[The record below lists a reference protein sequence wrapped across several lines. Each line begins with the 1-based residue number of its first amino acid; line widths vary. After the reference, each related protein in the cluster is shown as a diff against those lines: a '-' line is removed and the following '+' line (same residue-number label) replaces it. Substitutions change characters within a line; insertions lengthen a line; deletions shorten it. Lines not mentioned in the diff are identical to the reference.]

1 METLLSDKI
10 STRRTMKAI
19 FPNILVEEQNIKS
32 EFLQLSRQGRQ
43 PTAGQWEELQ
53 QCLREDNP
61 GVMLRLESRDVSL
74 TYQEIQICMLTLLQL
89 IPIEQ
94 AALLGVSRQR
104 ITNLRASINQKL
116 FNKKSARNLDAHLI
130 ELGAN
135 M

>member
-1 METLLSDKI
+1 
-10 STRRTMKAI
+10 MKAI
-19 FPNILVEEQNIKS
+19 FPNILVKEQSINS
-32 EFLQLSRQGRQ
+32 EFLQLSRQGRL

-104 ITNLRASINQKL
+104 ITNLRSSINQKL
-116 FNKKSARNLDAHLI
+116 FNKKSARNLDVHLI
-130 ELGAN
+130 ALEAN
-135 M
+135 L

>member
-1 METLLSDKI
+1 
-10 STRRTMKAI
+10 MKAI
-19 FPNILVEEQNIKS
+19 IPNILMKEQSIKPV
-32 EFLQLSRQGRQ
+32 FLQLSRQGRQ

-61 GVMLRLESRDVSL
+61 EVMLRLESRDVSL

-104 ITNLRASINQKL
+104 ISNLRSSINQKL
-116 FNKKSARNLDAHLI
+116 FNKKSARNLDVHLI
-130 ELGAN
+130 ALGAN
-135 M
+135 L

>member
-1 METLLSDKI
+1 MEKLLSDKI

-104 ITNLRASINQKL
+104 ITNLRSSINQKL
-116 FNKKSARNLDAHLI
+116 FNKKSARNLDAYLI
-130 ELGAN
+130 ALETNL
-135 M
+135 

>member
-1 METLLSDKI
+1 ML
-10 STRRTMKAI
+10 MK
-19 FPNILVEEQNIKS
+19 EQSIKS
-32 EFLQLSRQGRQ
+32 LFLQLSRQGRQ
-43 PTAGQWEELQ
+43 PTASQWEELQ

-104 ITNLRASINQKL
+104 ITNLRSSINQKL
-116 FNKKSARNLDAHLI
+116 FNKKSARNLDAYLI
-130 ELGAN
+130 ALGTN
-135 M
+135 L

>member
-1 METLLSDKI
+1 
-10 STRRTMKAI
+10 MK
-19 FPNILVEEQNIKS
+19 EQSIKPV
-32 EFLQLSRQGRQ
+32 FLQLSRQGRQ
-43 PTAGQWEELQ
+43 PTASQWEELQ

-104 ITNLRASINQKL
+104 ITNLRSSINQKL
-116 FNKKSARNLDAHLI
+116 FNKKSARNLDVHLI
-130 ELGAN
+130 ALETNL
-135 M
+135 

>member
-1 METLLSDKI
+1 
-10 STRRTMKAI
+10 MKDED
-19 FPNILVEEQNIKS
+19 VKYV
-32 EFLQLSRQGRQ
+32 FLQLSRQGRQ

-61 GVMLRLESRDVSL
+61 EVMLRLESRDVSL
-74 TYQEIQICMLTLLQL
+74 TFQEIQICMLTLLQL

-104 ITNLRASINQKL
+104 ITNLRSSINQKL

-130 ELGAN
+130 ELGTN
-135 M
+135 L

>member
-1 METLLSDKI
+1 
-10 STRRTMKAI
+10 MKAI
-19 FPNILVEEQNIKS
+19 FPNILVKEQNIKS
-32 EFLQLSRQGRQ
+32 EFLQLARQGRQ
-43 PTAGQWEELQ
+43 PTAGQWKELQ

-116 FNKKSARNLDAHLI
+116 FNKKSARNLDVHLI
-130 ELGAN
+130 ALETNL
-135 M
+135 